1 MADTFTKEKR
11 SDIMSRIRSKDTGI
25 EKLVFR
31 HLRKKKI
38 YFQKH
43 YKRVNGCPD
52 IAIPSKKIAVFIDG
66 DFWHGYKF
74 DKWKDK
80 VPKEYWRNKIESN
93 IARDRRNRA
102 RLKRNGWKVMRIWGH
117 QLLKSPEKT
126 LGKIEAFISQTP

>member
-25 EKLVFR
+25 EKLVFG
-31 HLRKKKI
+31 HLRRKKV

-43 YKRVNGCPD
+43 YKRVKGCPD

-74 DKWKDK
+74 DEWKDR

-102 RLKRNGWKVMRIWGH
+102 KLKRDGWKVMRIWGH
-117 QLLKSPEKT
+117 QLSKSPEKT
-126 LGKIEAFISQTP
+126 LGKIETFISQTP